1 MKTLKTLLLCLL
13 LSALPISLS
22 HADSPQW
29 RGGLLAKN
37 NQISANE
44 AAARVQG
51 KLGGRIL
58 AIETIKRKNTTI
70 YRIKILTG
78 KGIVRV
84 INVNANTGRFR

>member
-1 MKTLKTLLLCLL
+1 MKTLKTLTFCLL
-13 LSALPISLS
+13 LFSLPIALS
-22 HADSPQW
+22 HASSPRWQA
-29 RGGLLAKN
+29 GLLAKN
-37 NQISANE
+37 NQISPNE

-58 AIETIKRKNTTI
+58 AIETIERKNNTF

-78 KGIVRV
+78 KGTVRV